1 MPWEQRRQTD
11 WPSGDEYL
19 RRQTGRGQGGY
30 LERLADTA
38 CINALFSH
46 YEQVKMEF
54 TYQLVLHSTQLFLI
68 AIIVYSQAAVRN
80 TREIPC
86 TLAQFPPMVTFCK
99 TVV

>member
-80 TREIPC
+80 TREIP
-86 TLAQFPPMVTFCK
+86 
-99 TVV
+99 